1 MIKLK
6 ACPKCHG
13 DMTLGKDQYGSYL
26 SCLQCGSIK
35 ELTEVSLAQEAK
47 QPVPETE
54 KMAA

>member
-13 DMTLGKDQYGSYL
+13 DMTLEKDQYGSYL

-35 ELTEVSLAQEAK
+35 ELTEVSPAEKAK
-47 QPVPETE
+47 QPVPERE
-54 KMAA
+54 KIAA